1 MQTTSGLQAINAA
14 LDSPSTVRIDASDME
29 MDGFI
34 DDTFSEYRER
44 SAVRTE
50 PGGSLSFTVPNCG
63 ARYLGFVI
71 FDSLDAEEVEV
82 WIDGVKRGTAVV
94 DGNNQR
100 ERLFTLTAPYD
111 FQGGE
116 QVSLVTPQSVAE
128 SNGQTPAKPEW
139 EGDLGIEGR
148 LRRIGGE
155 PYRIEC
161 AALFAELPPEVEP
174 PCDFG
179 QVHAEPVFADADDS
193 DDAIG
198 VSTASARLTWMTT
211 WDARCRVEYWAQG
224 TDDITVIEEA
234 DPGAN
239 HRVILNDL
247 APDAAYCWRVSA
259 SDRSGSRVETAVQ
272 SFEMSRPEPAMGKA
286 VSERLILTVRN
297 FTDVARYAAPVR
309 SGVPFPQ
316 GVLGSSRTMRL
327 LDSSGTEI
335 ALQTRT
341 LGRWPDGTVKW
352 ALVDFQAEVPG
363 SSEAAYTLEY
373 GESVIRGDVR
383 DSAVCDGGR

>member
-1 MQTTSGLQAINAA
+1 
-14 LDSPSTVRIDASDME
+14 
-29 MDGFI
+29 
-34 DDTFSEYRER
+34 
-44 SAVRTE
+44 
-50 PGGSLSFTVPNCG
+50 
-63 ARYLGFVI
+63 VI
-71 FDSLDAEEVEV
+71 FDSLDSEEVEV

-100 ERLFTLTAPYD
+100 ERLFTLAEPYD

-116 QVSLVTPQSVAE
+116 QVLLVTPQSAAE

-179 QVHAEPVFADADDS
+179 NVHAESVFADADNS

-198 VSTASARLTWMTT
+198 ASTASARLTWVTT

-224 TDDITVIEEA
+224 TGDISVIEEA

-239 HRVILNDL
+239 HRVILDDL
-247 APDAAYCWRVSA
+247 APDAAYC
-259 SDRSGSRVETAVQ
+259 
-272 SFEMSRPEPAMGKA
+272 
-286 VSERLILTVRN
+286 
-297 FTDVARYAAPVR
+297 
-309 SGVPFPQ
+309 
-316 GVLGSSRTMRL
+316 
-327 LDSSGTEI
+327 
-335 ALQTRT
+335 
-341 LGRWPDGTVKW
+341 
-352 ALVDFQAEVPG
+352 
-363 SSEAAYTLEY
+363 
-373 GESVIRGDVR
+373 
-383 DSAVCDGGR
+383 